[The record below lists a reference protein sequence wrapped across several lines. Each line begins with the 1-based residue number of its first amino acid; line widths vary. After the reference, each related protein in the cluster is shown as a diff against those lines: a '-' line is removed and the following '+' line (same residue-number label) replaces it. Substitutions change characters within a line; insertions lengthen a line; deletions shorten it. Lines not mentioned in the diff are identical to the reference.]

1 MFFIFAKAKI
11 TTAINACKRSRTGG
25 FAEKDCKRKGLF
37 HMMADGEIFRIRI
50 QEKGK
55 ENGKTF

>member
-11 TTAINACKRSRTGG
+11 TTVINVCKRSRTGG

-37 HMMADGEIFRIRI
+37 HMMAGGKIIRNKNTR
-50 QEKGK
+50 ERKRK
-55 ENGKTF
+55 W